1 MWLVLRNKRS
11 HNNILKK
18 FETKDQY
25 HEVKVNDIIKFG
37 RVNFKVSIIKSDKV
51 NKNIQGGYHLLEEK
65 NAAISKTIESMYN
78 KQTELQTAEREK
90 KKQERINRR
99 NRKLNLSKVTDEF
112 NIDIATP
119 NMTQIGIRNEN
130 NQNFNVL
137 DAGNPN
143 PLSNNNNDR
152 TLAMIGN

>member
-1 MWLVLRNKRS
+1 
-11 HNNILKK
+11 
-18 FETKDQY
+18 
-25 HEVKVNDIIKFG
+25 
-37 RVNFKVSIIKSDKV
+37 
-51 NKNIQGGYHLLEEK
+51 
-65 NAAISKTIESMYN
+65 MYN
-78 KQTELQTAEREK
+78 AQTELLLQEREK

-112 NIDIATP
+112 NGDIATP

-143 PLSNNNNDR
+143 PLSTNNINDR
-152 TLAMIGN
+152 TSNMINN

>member
-1 MWLVLRNKRS
+1 
-11 HNNILKK
+11 
-18 FETKDQY
+18 
-25 HEVKVNDIIKFG
+25 
-37 RVNFKVSIIKSDKV
+37 
-51 NKNIQGGYHLLEEK
+51 
-65 NAAISKTIESMYN
+65 MYN
-78 KQTELQTAEREK
+78 AQTELLLQEREK

-112 NIDIATP
+112 NGDIATP

-143 PLSNNNNDR
+143 PLSTNNINDR
-152 TLAMIGN
+152 TSNMINNQSTLIENHYIDGDYFKGLQKQATAITNFNPQSGRTNNNKTGLGHDSSMLRINNASVDETHNL